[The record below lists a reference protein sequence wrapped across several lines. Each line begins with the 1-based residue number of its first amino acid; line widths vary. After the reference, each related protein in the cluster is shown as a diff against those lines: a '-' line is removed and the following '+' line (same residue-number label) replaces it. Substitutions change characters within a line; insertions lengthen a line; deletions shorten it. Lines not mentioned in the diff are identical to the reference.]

1 MAPLEVE
8 STKIEDMV
16 SARSLGSIA
25 NVEDAFKSG
34 KQKMTFYVI
43 FACITGAIAGLLFG
57 FDQNI
62 FNMILAQEDFRT
74 YFKLPLLEG
83 GCGPDA
89 PKDPTWVANKLSMI
103 NGFYPLGC
111 ALTAPFAGAI
121 SDRIGR
127 YKTLWIGMLVFFLG
141 ASIQTGANSHGM
153 LVAGRLI
160 AGGSVGV
167 LSAVAPVFISE
178 LSPAHLRGSLGTL
191 FQLGLTFGAL
201 FSSIWCM
208 IIQKTVGDAPGYGW
222 RIEAGMQLVI
232 GLLMALSLVFCPESP
247 RWLAKAGYT
256 DKAKA
261 TLKKLRGKESKEV
274 TEAELAEIL
283 AEVEAEKETPA
294 GIKDLFTK
302 RVRLATM
309 VALSIPILQQLT
321 GINVFM
327 TYSATIYNNLCLD
340 GSMLTLMQN
349 VVNFLATFTSLY
361 LSDGVGRKKIL
372 MIASSLIC
380 LFLVIASIV
389 LWTVNLEL
397 HPAAGYGYY
406 VLVLLYTICFA
417 MAWGPNGWIIPTEV
431 YPLRL
436 RGKGAGLAT
445 CNNWWFSFIVIY
457 TSPLGINSPLG
468 AAGLMVIY
476 AICMFVTVPLLHYLM
491 PETKNVPLEEME
503 AKFDKPF
510 KQYVEDNKSDLRQR
524 KKEEDN
530 YPSDQSKV

>member
-1 MAPLEVE
+1 M
-8 STKIEDMV
+8 
-16 SARSLGSIA
+16 G
-25 NVEDAFKSG
+25 
-34 KQKMTFYVI
+34 
-43 FACITGAIAGLLFG
+43 
-57 FDQNI
+57 
-62 FNMILAQEDFRT
+62 
-74 YFKLPLLEG
+74 
-83 GCGPDA
+83 
-89 PKDPTWVANKLSMI
+89 
-103 NGFYPLGC
+103 
-111 ALTAPFAGAI
+111 
-121 SDRIGR
+121 
-127 YKTLWIGMLVFFLG
+127 
-141 ASIQTGANSHGM
+141 
-153 LVAGRLI
+153 
-160 AGGSVGV
+160 
-167 LSAVAPVFISE
+167 
-178 LSPAHLRGSLGTL
+178 
-191 FQLGLTFGAL
+191 
-201 FSSIWCM
+201 
-208 IIQKTVGDAPGYGW
+208 
-222 RIEAGMQLVI
+222 
-232 GLLMALSLVFCPESP
+232 
-247 RWLAKAGYT
+247 

-274 TEAELAEIL
+274 TEAEI
-283 AEVEAEKETPA
+283 ETPA

-372 MIASSLIC
+372 MIASSMIC
-380 LFLVIASIV
+380 VFLVIASII

-445 CNNWWFSFIVIY
+445 FNNWWFSFIVIY

-476 AICMFVTVPLLHYLM
+476 AVCMFVTVPLLHYLM